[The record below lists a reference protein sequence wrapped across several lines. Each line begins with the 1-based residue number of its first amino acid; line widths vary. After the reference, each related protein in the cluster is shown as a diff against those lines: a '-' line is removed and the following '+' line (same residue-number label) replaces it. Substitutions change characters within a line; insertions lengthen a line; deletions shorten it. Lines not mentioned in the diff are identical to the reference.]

1 MRSTGPRAYRDASD
15 LFALTPRLGS
25 WLLCIWGKG
34 MAVWNG
40 EELLRIATIFL
51 AWASL
56 VALWIAWDAHVKFR
70 NLVDTPRP
78 GELGM
83 SHTWERRS
91 HRWRGIGL
99 VTFGASILFFVAST
113 AARLVR

>member
-1 MRSTGPRAYRDASD
+1 MRSIGPRAYRDASD

-25 WLLCIWGKG
+25 WLLCIQGKG

-40 EELLRIATIFL
+40 EELMRTAAIFL

-70 NLVDTPRP
+70 NLLDSQRP

-113 AARLVR
+113 AARLVP

>member
-1 MRSTGPRAYRDASD
+1 
-15 LFALTPRLGS
+15 
-25 WLLCIWGKG
+25 

-40 EELLRIATIFL
+40 EELMRTTAIFL

-70 NLVDTPRP
+70 NLLDTPRP
-78 GELGM
+78 GEVGM

-99 VTFGASILFFVAST
+99 VTFGASILLFIAWVANRT
-113 AARLVR
+113 VF

>member
-1 MRSTGPRAYRDASD
+1 
-15 LFALTPRLGS
+15 
-25 WLLCIWGKG
+25 
-34 MAVWNG
+34 MAVWNA
-40 EELLRIATIFL
+40 EELMRTAAIFL

-70 NLVDTPRP
+70 NLLDSPRP

-83 SHTWERRS
+83 SHAWERRS

-113 AARLVR
+113 AARLVP